1 MKVVLDEG
9 AYLPA
14 RAHPSDAGLDLY
26 SREEDFLLWP
36 GHNHKFDTGVHIELP
51 KGTCGLIFSRSGLM
65 TNYDIIAAG
74 NGVIDETYTGSIGVK
89 IYNMG
94 TNAYRFIKG
103 ERIAQLVITEAK
115 KPELEVVEYLNQTER
130 GNNGFGSTGR

>member
-1 MKVVLDEG
+1 MKVVLDDG
-9 AYLPA
+9 AHLPT
-14 RAHPSDAGLDLY
+14 RAHPEDAGLDLY
-26 SREEDFLLWP
+26 SREEEFWLWP

-65 TNYDIIAAG
+65 TNYDIVAAG
-74 NGVIDETYTGSIGVK
+74 NGVIDEKYTGSIGVK

-94 TNAYRFIKG
+94 SKGYHFIKG

-115 KPELEVVEYLNQTER
+115 KPELELVDSLDKTER
-130 GNNGFGSTGR
+130 GDNGFGSTGR